1 MKSITILDLIDI
13 DNIDYIYVDNSLV
26 DKIELPKTNF
36 VLRLNEIKDN
46 NNKIKAVLLDFKNI
60 NKIENLDYKISNLII
75 LNTPFLFYLSK
86 KLKDKFNY
94 KYYYV
99 LPNINNPEIFIMK
112 KDVKFLQRF
121 WSFSDYNLF
130 KNIYLMFTFLSLKY
144 KFCLFLLP
152 KIYILYEK

>member
-13 DNIDYIYVDNSLV
+13 DNIDYIYVDNSLF

-46 NNKIKAVLLDFKNI
+46 YNKINAVLLDFKNI
-60 NKIENLDYKISNLII
+60 NKIENLDNKISNLII

-121 WSFSDYNLF
+121 WSFSDYNFF